1 MYLTDWQYKQM
12 NFPIGLINL
21 IRKEL
26 GDLGE
31 ELKEEQTKLE
41 IDKVNVDEREQTDL
55 DQSSGNISTSS
66 SMVLKN
72 GPCFFFKGESALKV
86 YNPVAQTFQYSGLAE
101 IDFNNWIMM

>member
-31 ELKEEQTKLE
+31 ELKEEQTKVE
-41 IDKVNVDEREQTDL
+41 IDKVNVDERE
-55 DQSSGNISTSS
+55 
-66 SMVLKN
+66 
-72 GPCFFFKGESALKV
+72 
-86 YNPVAQTFQYSGLAE
+86 
-101 IDFNNWIMM
+101 